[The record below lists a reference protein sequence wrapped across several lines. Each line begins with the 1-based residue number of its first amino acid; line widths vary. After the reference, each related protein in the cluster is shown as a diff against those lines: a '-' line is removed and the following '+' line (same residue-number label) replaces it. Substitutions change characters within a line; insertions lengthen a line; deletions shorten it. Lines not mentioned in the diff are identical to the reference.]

1 MFVFKVAN
9 TVENNEQ
16 ENSEAQPNKRRRKK
30 SIVWEHFTVENAG
43 AGCTR
48 ACCKRCKQTFAY
60 SSGSKVAGTSHLKRH
75 IALGTCPVIRRRE
88 EKNQLTPY
96 FPPSKSG
103 ATGSATDPP
112 KRRYRGGMYSPNF
125 SFDPDRCRQEVAEMI
140 IMHEYQLHMV
150 EHPAFISFVKNLQPR
165 FDLVNFNTVQG
176 DCVAIYLREKQDLVK
191 LLGGL
196 PGRINLTLD
205 MWSSNQ
211 TLGYVTLTGHFIDVD
226 WKLNRRILNVVMVPS
241 PHSGDALSHAVGICL
256 GDWGLENKL
265 FTLTLDK
272 GITTDSEPGSLRGY
286 LSVKNTNVLDGQ
298 LLIEHCYAQVLT
310 SLAQDALGAMAEIVN
325 KVRESVKYVKTSQV
339 QEEKFLELK
348 QQLQV
353 PSMKSLSF
361 DDQTQWNTTYLML
374 VAAMEL
380 KEVFS
385 CLDTADPD
393 YSLAPSM
400 NEWKQVE
407 TLCTILKLLYDAA
420 SILTGPTC
428 PTANLYFHEVWKLQL
443 EITLAAMSEDAF
455 ISDLTKPLKEKFDQY
470 WNDCKLVLAMAV
482 VMDPRFK
489 MKLVEFSFGKL
500 YGEEASIFTNIID
513 ESIHELFSEYI
524 VQPHI
529 LQPQMGETQ
538 MEQPLLLTSGYMEL
552 DNADNEISNET
563 AVDAANITAND
574 IANGISND
582 TANGAGTD
590 AGNEAGTETGIE
602 AGTETAIDAGHEVA
616 IDAGHEVATDA
627 GHEAVNDTVTEVAN
641 DTGSEAVNESANGTA
656 NEGVIGT
663 SNEAASEG
671 VIGIAN
677 ETINEEVIGMV
688 NETVNEEVLG
698 TSNEAAIET
707 VDEMVIDKIEL
718 PHISPKGGPPLLP
731 GGDRLLDF
739 DVFIS
744 ELSGTQQTKSELDQY
759 LEESLL
765 PRTMEFD
772 ILGWWKLNN
781 LKYPTLSKLA
791 RDILS
796 ISLSTVG
803 PESVFNTAGNK
814 LDTYRSSL
822 RPETV
827 EALICAKDWLQ
838 YAAKEPSNAPLK
850 LEY

>member
-1 MFVFKVAN
+1 MLHVWQILLK
-9 TVENNEQ
+9 TT
-16 ENSEAQPNKRRRKK
+16 NKKILKHSPTSVGER
-30 SIVWEHFTVENAG
+30 I
-43 AGCTR
+43 
-48 ACCKRCKQTFAY
+48 
-60 SSGSKVAGTSHLKRH
+60 AGTSHLKRH

-125 SFDPDRCRQEVAEMI
+125 SFDQDRCRQEVAEMI

-205 MWSSNQ
+205 LWSSNQ
-211 TLGYVTLTGHFIDVD
+211 TLGYVTLTGHFIDGD

-272 GITTDSEPGSLRGY
+272 CITNDM
-286 LSVKNTNVLDGQ
+286 KNTNVLDGQ
-298 LLIEHCYAQVLT
+298 LLIEHCYAHVLS
-310 SLAQDALGAMAEIVN
+310 SLAQYALCAMEEVVN
-325 KVRESVKYVKTSQV
+325 KVREK
-339 QEEKFLELK
+339 
-348 QQLQV
+348 
-353 PSMKSLSF
+353 LSF
-361 DDQTQWNTTYLML
+361 DDLTQWNTTYLML

-407 TLCTILKLLYDAA
+407 TLCTILKLLFDAA

-443 EITLAAMSEDAF
+443 ELTLAAMSEDGF

-513 ESIHELFSEYI
+513 ESIHELFSEY
-524 VQPHI
+524 V
-529 LQPQMGETQ
+529 ETQ

-552 DNADNEISNET
+552 DNADNLISNET
-563 AVDAANITAND
+563 ALDAANITAND
-574 IANGISND
+574 TGND
-582 TANGAGTD
+582 TANEPATD
-590 AGNEAGTETGIE
+590 AGNEP
-602 AGTETAIDAGHEVA
+602 
-616 IDAGHEVATDA
+616 
-627 GHEAVNDTVTEVAN
+627 VNDTVTEVTEDAVNGTAN
-641 DTGSEAVNESANGTA
+641 EAVNGTA

-663 SNEAASEG
+663 SNEAANDGESG
-671 VIGIAN
+671 TA
-677 ETINEEVIGMV
+677 
-688 NETVNEEVLG
+688 NETVNEEVIGTANETVNEEVIG

-707 VDEMVIDKIEL
+707 ADEMVIDKIEL
-718 PHISPKGGPPLLP
+718 PHVSPKGGLPLLP

-739 DVFIS
+739 D
-744 ELSGTQQTKSELDQY
+744 QTKSELDQY

-781 LKYPTLSKLA
+781 LKYPTLSKMA

-814 LDTYRSSL
+814 LDPYRSSL

-827 EALICAKDWLQ
+827 EALICAKDWL
-838 YAAKEPSNAPLK
+838 
-850 LEY
+850 